1 MFLKGNFAIS
11 RNRVM
16 DFTEFVDDWD
26 TGGQQ
31 AFEAGERDLSFSPE
45 MVGAGELGFRF
56 WEGRSKGHATITWVS
71 KYVGAQFLDNTS
83 SADRRLDAYLVH
95 DLRLNA
101 SLLQVKGVRSIDV
114 NLTVRNLFSELYESN
129 GWSYSYINNGR
140 REALVGL
147 FPQAPLNFLGGV
159 TFRF

>member
-1 MFLKGNFAIS
+1 M
-11 RNRVM
+11 
-16 DFTEFVDDWD
+16 
-26 TGGQQ
+26 
-31 AFEAGERDLSFSPE
+31 
-45 MVGAGELGFRF
+45 
-56 WEGRSKGHATITWVS
+56 
-71 KYVGAQFLDNTS
+71 
-83 SADRRLDAYLVH
+83 DAYLVH

-129 GWSYSYINNGR
+129 GWSYSYINNGM

-147 FPQAPLNFLGGV
+147 FPQAPLNFLGSV